1 MNQNQPLNVRFNVA
15 VNHIAAKVL
24 PRGFDVSADAPP
36 DYDSLVAH
44 YRATGRVLVWSG
56 ASERTIFADAHV
68 NHAFRAWHD
77 ARHISGGHDF
87 SRNGE
92 FCTMVDMM
100 ADVSAIYDG
109 QTAAT
114 FRTILRAEILG
125 QREFQDRFGGFPLD
139 QMAFVRDYM
148 VRPIVYHKA
157 DARARYG
164 IEAESI

>member
-1 MNQNQPLNVRFNVA
+1 MNQPFNVRFNVA

-24 PRGFDVSADAPP
+24 PRGFDVSADAPQ
-36 DYDSLVAH
+36 DYDSLIAH

-68 NHAFRAWHD
+68 NQAFRAWHD

-92 FCTMVDMM
+92 FLTMVAQM
-100 ADVSAIYDG
+100 ADISAIYSG

-114 FRTILRAEILG
+114 FRTILRAEIIG
-125 QREFQDRFGGFPLD
+125 QREYQERFGGFPLN
-139 QMAFVRDYM
+139 QFAFVRDYLAN
-148 VRPIVYHKA
+148 PLLALAA
-157 DARARYG
+157 DARALYG
-164 IEAESI
+164 VSFEAA